1 MSGTFVRALY
11 RGRGWLWLAPAVPAA
26 LLTGLIM
33 TVLPPD
39 ETLDNLADF
48 IFRLAPLVL
57 AVLAIAVLPR
67 GRYAPALFMLG
78 VIVYMGYFD
87 TEGVLRIYAF
97 ANAAA
102 ADPNASFAPVY
113 QFELLLASFVTLF
126 ALLAFRL
133 GGARSAL
140 VIKVGIAAVL
150 VVISGL
156 NDLTFWATYTFQH
169 GRPDV
174 LAWASHMIVFYGH
187 PPTVAEAVVFMAVH
201 LVLAAVVLA
210 LPVQRW
216 VDKRVT
222 APDG

>member
-1 MSGTFVRALY
+1 MSGQLVRALY

-26 LLTGLIM
+26 LLTVLIM
-33 TVLPPD
+33 LVLPPN

-48 IFRLAPLVL
+48 VFRLSPLVL

-67 GRYAPALFMLG
+67 GRYAPAVLMLG

-97 ANAAA
+97 ANAAS
-102 ADPNASFAPVY
+102 ADPNASFASVY
-113 QFELLLASFVTLF
+113 QFELLLAGYVTLF

-140 VIKVGIAAVL
+140 VVKVGIAAVL

-169 GRPDV
+169 GRPNV

-187 PPTVAEAVVFMAVH
+187 PPTVVQACVFAGVH
-201 LVLAAVVLA
+201 LVLAGVVLA
-210 LPVQRW
+210 LPVSRW
-216 VDKRVT
+216 VDARV
-222 APDG
+222 PRR